1 MAYNFYSLRPKMEL
15 YIKNMV
21 SNRCKIIVKS
31 ELETLGLHCSE
42 IELCEV
48 EIMEDISDEMRVAL
62 DIRLGESGFSLISER
77 NNILIEK
84 IKTIII
90 ELIHYSEKQLVIN
103 LSDYLSIKLKYS
115 YTYLANLFSKLEGE
129 TIEHFFISHKIEKAK
144 ELLIYS
150 DLNIT
155 EIADELKYS
164 SVAHMS
170 NQFKKIT
177 GITPSQYK
185 QLRIKRRKSYE
196 NISNNLIPS

>member
-1 MAYNFYSLRPKMEL
+1 MEL

-31 ELETLGLHCSE
+31 ELETLGLHCGE

-115 YTYLANLFSKLEGE
+115 YTYLANLFSKIEGE

-164 SVAHMS
+164 SVAHLS
-170 NQFKKIT
+170 NQFKKTT

-185 QLRIKRRKSYE
+185 QLKIKRRKSYE
-196 NISNNLIPS
+196 NISNNLTPS

>member
-1 MAYNFYSLRPKMEL
+1 MILH
-15 YIKNMV
+15 IKNMV

-31 ELETLGLHCSE
+31 ELETLGLHCVA

-48 EIMEDISDEMRVAL
+48 EIVEDISEEIHVAL
-62 DIRLGESGFSLISER
+62 DIKLRESGFALISEG

-90 ELIHYSEKQLVIN
+90 ELIHYTEKQLVIN

-115 YTYLANLFSKLEGE
+115 YTYLANIFSKNEGE
-129 TIEHFFISHKIEKAK
+129 TIEHFFISHKIEQVK

-155 EIADELKYS
+155 EIADKLNYS
-164 SVAHMS
+164 SVAHLS
-170 NQFKKIT
+170 NQFKTMT
-177 GITPSQYK
+177 GLTPTQYK
-185 QLRIKRRKSYE
+185 QLRLKRRKAYE
-196 NISNNLIPS
+196 SIGNNLNQN

>member
-1 MAYNFYSLRPKMEL
+1 MEL

-31 ELETLGLHCSE
+31 ELETLGLHCGE

-115 YTYLANLFSKLEGE
+115 YTYLANLFSKIEGE

-185 QLRIKRRKSYE
+185 QLKIKRRKSYE
-196 NISNNLIPS
+196 NISNNLTSS

>member
-1 MAYNFYSLRPKMEL
+1 MILH
-15 YIKNMV
+15 IKNMV

-31 ELETLGLHCSE
+31 ELDTLGLHCVA

-48 EIMEDISDEMRVAL
+48 EIMEDISEAKQSAL
-62 DIRLGESGFSLISER
+62 NKILEESGFSLITER
-77 NNILIEK
+77 NMILVEK

-90 ELIHYSEKQLVIN
+90 ELIHYNEKQLVIN

-115 YTYLANLFSKLEGE
+115 YTYLANLFSKNEGE
-129 TIEHFFISHKIEKAK
+129 TIEHFFITHKIEMVK

-155 EIADELKYS
+155 EIAGELNYS
-164 SVAHMS
+164 SVAHLS

-177 GITPSQYK
+177 GLNPSQYK
-185 QLRIKRRKSYE
+185 QLKHKQRKSFE
-196 NISNNLIPS
+196 QIKKR